1 MRLSLNWLR
10 DYIRISMTAGELADR
25 LTMAGFEVES
35 VEPVS
40 PGFSGVVVAKILS
53 VRPHPNSETL
63 SLCDVTV
70 GGSRLP
76 IVCGAPNVREGILVP
91 LARVG
96 ATLPGGYTIKST
108 RIRGEL
114 SEGMLCSEEELGIG
128 GDTSG
133 ILVLPE
139 GLVPGLDLAKALN
152 LEDTVLEVSVTPN
165 RPDCLSVLGM
175 AREVAAL
182 TGERVRY
189 PDISMVES
197 DEDIRDFASV
207 EIQDPDLCPRYTA
220 RMVRGITIGPSPGW
234 MRLRLEAAGMRAINN
249 AVDVTNFVMLECGQP
264 LHAFDFRYLEEGR
277 IVVRGSR
284 DNEEFVSL
292 DEKVRVLDG
301 KTLMICDG
309 VKPVA
314 IAGIMGGLN
323 SEVKED
329 TGTVLLE
336 SAYFSPSS
344 IRRSS
349 KRLGMSTEAAYRFE
363 RGIDPEGVLWAL
375 NRSARLLAELSGG
388 RVCRGWIDVYPKKVV
403 SPKDIPL
410 RTERVNRVLGTGLTA
425 GQVKKTLK
433 NLGMKIETRGKGE
446 YAVTPPTCRVDLAR
460 EIDLIEE
467 VARIAGYD
475 KVPVTMPPLAA
486 RNRAD
491 DGRRETLSLVRAV
504 MNGSGYSEAIHYSF
518 ISPLSADILGLA
530 GDDRWRK
537 FVRIR
542 NPLAE
547 DLSVMRTNLL
557 TGLLQA
563 VRRNIH
569 GGNPDLKL
577 FETGSV
583 FYDRGPGILPEE
595 EPRIGGVLTG
605 LRYSGQWSEKGEE
618 GDFHDL
624 KGVLERM
631 FQVLKTG
638 EVLYRSGGSPPFLHA
653 GRSCLVEAGGRT
665 LGFLGEIHPAVL
677 DRMDIQQRVTAFELD
692 LACLPAREGREIRF
706 KEILRYPA
714 VSRDVALLVD
724 EAMESADI
732 LRIVNESGE
741 KDLESV
747 KIFDVY
753 SGKGIPGGMVSIG
766 VRMTYRSPEG
776 TLTDD
781 RITGVHERIVER
793 LIAGTKGKVRGT

>member
-1 MRLSLNWLR
+1 MKLSLNWLR
-10 DYIRISMTAGELADR
+10 DYIRISMNPGELADR

-35 VEPVS
+35 VETVS

-63 SLCDVTV
+63 SLCEVTT
-70 GGSRLP
+70 GGAPLP

-96 ATLPGGYTIKST
+96 AGLPGGYTIKSS

-133 ILVLPE
+133 ILVLPD
-139 GLVPGLDLAKALN
+139 GLALGRDLAAALN
-152 LEDTVLEVSVTPN
+152 LEDTVLEVSITPN

-189 PDISMVES
+189 PDVSIVES
-197 DEDIRDFASV
+197 DEDIGDFASV
-207 EIQDPDLCPRYTA
+207 EIKDPDLCPRYTA

-284 DNEEFVSL
+284 DGEEFVSL
-292 DEKVRVLDG
+292 DEKVRILDG

-329 TGTVLLE
+329 TDTILLE

-388 RVCRGWIDVYPKKVV
+388 RVCRGLIDEYPKKVV
-403 SPKDIPL
+403 SAKDIPL
-410 RTERVNRVLGTGLTA
+410 RIGRVNRVLGTSFTSR
-425 GQVKKTLK
+425 QVKKVLK
-433 NLGMKIETRGKGE
+433 GLGMKIDARGKGE

-460 EIDLIEE
+460 KSTSSRRL
-467 VARIAGYD
+467 ARIAGYD
-475 KVPVTMPPLAA
+475 KVPVTVPPMAA
-486 RNRAD
+486 GTRGEE
-491 DGRRETLSLVRAV
+491 GRKKALSLLREVL
-504 MNGSGYSEAIHYSF
+504 NGSGYSETIHYSF
-518 ISPLSADILGLA
+518 ISPLSADVLGLPA
-530 GDDRWRK
+530 DDRWRR

-547 DLSVMRTNLL
+547 DLSVMRTNLI
-557 TGLLQA
+557 TGLLQG

-569 GGNPDLKL
+569 AGNPDLKL
-577 FETGSV
+577 FESGSV
-583 FYDRGPGILPEE
+583 FYDRGPGVLPEE
-595 EPRIGGVLTG
+595 EERIGGVLTG
-605 LRYSGQWSEKGEE
+605 LRYSGRWNEKGEE
-618 GDFHDL
+618 GDFHDV
-624 KGVLERM
+624 KGLLERM
-631 FQVLKTG
+631 FQVLKT
-638 EVLYRSGGSPPFLHA
+638 EEILYRSGDCPPFLHA
-653 GRSCLVEAGGRT
+653 GRSCRLEAGGEP
-665 LGFLGEIHPAVL
+665 LGFLGEVHPAVL
-677 DRMDIQQRVTAFELD
+677 DRMDIRQRVVAFELD
-692 LACLPAREGREIRF
+692 LARLLALGGREIRF
-706 KEILRYPA
+706 REITRYPA

-724 EAMESADI
+724 GAMESADI

-741 KDLESV
+741 KELESA

-753 SGKGIPGGMVSIG
+753 SGKGIPDGMMSIG

-781 RITGVHERIVER
+781 RVTSVHERIVDR